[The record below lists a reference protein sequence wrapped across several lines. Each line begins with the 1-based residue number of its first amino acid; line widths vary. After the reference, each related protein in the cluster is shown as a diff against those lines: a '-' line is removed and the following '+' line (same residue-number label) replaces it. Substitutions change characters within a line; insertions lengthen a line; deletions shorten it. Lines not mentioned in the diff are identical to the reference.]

1 MASKFN
7 GVVYTKRWVV
17 DLILDVAGYTVD
29 KTLYNQR
36 VCEPSCGE
44 GAFLAS
50 IVERLVRANENA
62 GRSFDMLAECVV
74 AFDTDENAISH
85 SKAVVIEKLNSMGC
99 DNNVAKE
106 LADGWIKQADFV
118 LEPSSKFDYVIGNPP
133 YLRST
138 EINTEAREKYCA
150 AISSMTKGCDLFI
163 AFIQKGIDQLADE
176 GNLTYICAD
185 RWLQNQYGKS
195 LRRYL
200 VDNSYSIDSLIR
212 MHGVDAFDEEVD
224 AYPAITKLSK
234 SGGKLRYVNCE
245 TAFSENDVE
254 SLERWLFS
262 DTETIDTSSFSAAVM
277 DQIKD
282 DSVLPLSSPARVRM
296 IRQLVS
302 RFPSL
307 EESGV
312 SLGIGMA
319 TGNDKVFIVDNP
331 DIVEDDRLLP
341 VFSIKDYRRHIVKD
355 RWLVN
360 PWTAENTLIDLDDFP
375 KTKSYFEQNREELSK
390 RHVAKKGAWYRTID
404 KPKLSIMGKPMLLF
418 PDLASSSDPVYS
430 DGTKYPCHNC
440 YWLVSEE
447 WDLKVLGGL
456 LMSDIAE
463 AFIEALCVKMRG
475 GTLRFQAQ
483 YLRLIHIPRFE
494 SISLEVKQEL
504 SNAFVAG
511 DRTAASLAA
520 RFAYGL
526 ED

>member
-29 KTLYNQR
+29 KALYNQR

-44 GAFLAS
+44 GAFLVS
-50 IVERLVRANENA
+50 IVERLVHANDNA
-62 GRSFDMLAECVV
+62 GRSFDMLAECVA

-85 SKAVVIEKLNSMGC
+85 SKAAVIEQLESMGC
-99 DNNVAKE
+99 DDDVAKE
-106 LADGWIKQADFV
+106 LADRWIRQADFV
-118 LEPSSKFDYVIGNPP
+118 LEPSGEFDYVIGNPP

-138 EINTEAREKYCA
+138 EINAETREEYCA

-195 LRRYL
+195 LRSYL
-200 VDNSYSIDSLIR
+200 ADNHYSIDFLIR

-245 TAFSENDVE
+245 TTFSGVDVD

-262 DTETIDTSSFSAAVM
+262 GAEAVETSSFSAAAM

-296 IRQLVS
+296 IRRLVN

-319 TGNDKVFIVDNP
+319 TGNDKVFIIDNP
-331 DIVEDDRLLP
+331 DIVEKERMLP
-341 VFSIKDYRRHIVKD
+341 VFSMRDHRRNVVKD

-375 KTKSYFEQNREELSK
+375 KTKAYFEQNREELSK

-404 KPKLSIMGKPMLLF
+404 KPRLSIVGKPMLLF

-430 DGTKYPCHNC
+430 DGSKYPCHNC

-447 WDLKVLGGL
+447 WDLEVLGGL

-463 AFIEALCVKMRG
+463 AFVEALCVKMRG

-483 YLRLIHIPRFE
+483 YLRLIHVPRFE
-494 SISLEVKQEL
+494 SISLEVRHRL
-504 SNAFVAG
+504 ADAFVAG
-511 DRTAASLAA
+511 DRTLASAAA
-520 RFAYGL
+520 RLAYGL
-526 ED
+526 EG